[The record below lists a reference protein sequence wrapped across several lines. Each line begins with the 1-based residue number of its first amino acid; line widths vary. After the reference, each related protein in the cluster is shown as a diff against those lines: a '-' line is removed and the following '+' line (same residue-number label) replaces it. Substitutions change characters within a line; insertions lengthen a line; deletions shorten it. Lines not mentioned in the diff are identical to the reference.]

1 MVHEVHMYSAH
12 EANLTSVL
20 SDMRRCSL
28 GVQVVGLN

>member
-20 SDMRRCSL
+20 SDMRCCFP